1 MTSDSSSD
9 LLSLVRP
16 REGSDLIRVADFARA
31 IRLVAQVV
39 DETETLP
46 LASSACRVL
55 ATAVHAPR
63 PLPVFDNAAM
73 DGYAVAVGAAGS
85 TFEVVGRTAA
95 GDPEALP
102 LQPGEAVR
110 IFTGAPLPAGATAV
124 LMQEHATRDGD
135 RLVATKPLNA
145 GENIRRAGEDAP
157 AGSILVPPGTVIDA
171 RHIALF
177 GAAGVDRVEVN
188 RKVRV
193 AVVSTGSEL
202 KEPGLELHPGSIYDA
217 NRRMLLA
224 ALCGPRVEM
233 TDAGILP
240 DRPDILSE
248 FVSGAEGRFDVLVTS
263 GGTSSGEEDHLAHA
277 IQKAGGTVKQA
288 RLALK
293 PGRPALIAAKGALRI
308 AGLPGNPVA
317 ALVTALIFARP
328 LIEATAGSSASP
340 LRRQAALAE
349 FEHKRERGRLEF
361 LPARIIGEDP
371 SGLLRVE
378 RLSRGGSARL
388 TPLAAAD
395 GFAIIAEET
404 GTVRPGDR
412 LEFWP
417 FAGLL

>member
-1 MTSDSSSD
+1 MTSDSSLD

-31 IRLVAQVV
+31 IRLAAQAV

-46 LASSACRVL
+46 LAAGTGRVI
-55 ATAVHAPR
+55 AAPVHAPR

-73 DGYAVAVGAAGS
+73 DGFAVALGSVGAA
-85 TFEVVGRTAA
+85 FRVVGRTAA

-102 LQPGEAVR
+102 LQVGEAVR
-110 IFTGAPLPAGATAV
+110 VFTGAPLPSGATAV
-124 LMQEHATRDGD
+124 LMQEHATREGD
-135 RLVATKPLNA
+135 RLVATRPLAA
-145 GENIRRAGEDAP
+145 GENIRRAGEDAS
-157 AGSILVPPGTVIDA
+157 AGSVLVQPGTVLDA
-171 RHIALF
+171 RHIALL

-188 RKVRV
+188 RKARV

-202 KEPGLELHPGSIYDA
+202 REPGLELHPGSIYDA

-224 ALCGPRVEM
+224 ALCGSRVEI

-240 DRPDILSE
+240 DRADILSE
-248 FVSGAEGRFDVLVTS
+248 FVAGAEGRFDVLVTS
-263 GGTSSGEEDHLAHA
+263 GGTSSGDEDHLAEA
-277 IQKAGGTVKQA
+277 IRHAGGTVAQA

-293 PGRPALIAAKGALRI
+293 PGRPALLAIKGGLRI

-340 LRRQAALAE
+340 PGKQAALAD
-349 FEHKRERGRLEF
+349 FEHRREPGRLEF
-361 LPARIIGEDP
+361 LPARVTSHDDM
-371 SGLLRVE
+371 GLPRVQ

-395 GFAIIAEET
+395 GFALIPEES

-412 LEFWP
+412 IEFWP